1 MTTAT
6 PETLSTDHSQAG
18 LDGAHSHGAVVP
30 QGSRAERVTS
40 FDLAAI
46 PVPTGREEEWRFT
59 PLDLLGGVLSD
70 TSTDDSAGAPAA
82 MVSLCGAAPA
92 TRASTA

>member
-46 PVPTGREEEWRFT
+46 PVPSGREEEWRFSPVARLA
-59 PLDLLGGVLSD
+59 PLFDHEIAGHGVYL
-70 TSTDDSAGAPAA
+70 
-82 MVSLCGAAPA
+82 GAATLRHIGPQFG
-92 TRASTA
+92 